1 MASISDTVTL
11 TSGTT
16 SITSLIIS
24 GITQSN
30 IAWTI
35 GVMAGCAAIFSAYLG
50 WLKHRREK
58 RESKVNNERVLA
70 ETEAAR
76 AEAAYY
82 RKQLND
88 LGTK

>member
-1 MASISDTVTL
+1 MAGISDTVTV

-35 GVMAGCAAIFSAYLG
+35 GVLAGCAAIFSAYLG
-50 WLKHRREK
+50 WLKHRRDK
-58 RESKVNNERVLA
+58 KESAVNMETLQAERD
-70 ETEAAR
+70 
-76 AEAAYY
+76 YY
-82 RKQLND
+82 KKLLQTIDDHKKNA
-88 LGTK
+88 